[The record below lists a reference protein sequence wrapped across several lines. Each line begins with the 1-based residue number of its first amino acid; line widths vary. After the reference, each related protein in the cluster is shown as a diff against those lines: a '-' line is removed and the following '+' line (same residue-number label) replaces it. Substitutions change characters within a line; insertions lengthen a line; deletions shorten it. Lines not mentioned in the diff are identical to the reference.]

1 MAIHP
6 SEEEK
11 PRLAIP
17 TVEQKA
23 CIEKAFAKD
32 LKSFTVVNE
41 ETGQLLPIVCCVCD
55 QIPDK
60 PNWHEEVD
68 IDDFATL
75 CGGSNLGKEHC
86 EPFYPP
92 EVVKQYTA
100 SPPELEKYVL
110 SPASVVLEGN
120 RTIIVCKE
128 CHEHMKMNLVSKTR
142 RIRRHPP
149 QKSLANGYLIGEP
162 PEELTC
168 LNEVEL
174 ALVSKVRIYCQS
186 WIFFAG
192 CHRHVKGWHT
202 FFKNRPSSNVENVQ
216 SLSLSG
222 MKGLIMVVLCGPYT
236 STQKAL
242 TMKQIKVDPQKVIAA
257 YIWLRANHIMY
268 KDEPIPDVDDI
279 PIPIIIEENM

>member
-1 MAIHP
+1 ML
-6 SEEEK
+6 EGK

-17 TVEQKA
+17 TMAEKQA
-23 CIEKAFAKD
+23 IEKAFAQD
-32 LKSFTVVNE
+32 LKSFTVVQGD
-41 ETGQLLPIVCCVCD
+41 TGELLPILCCVCD
-55 QIPDK
+55 QIPDR

-68 IDDFATL
+68 IDEFAIL
-75 CGGSNLGKEHC
+75 CDASNLEKEHC
-86 EPFYPP
+86 KPFYPA
-92 EVVKQYTA
+92 ELVKQYTA
-100 SPPELEKYVL
+100 PPTQLETYVL
-110 SPASVVLEGN
+110 SPASVVLEGDD
-120 RTIIVCKE
+120 TIIVCKE
-128 CHEHMKMNLVSKTR
+128 CLQHMEMNLTSKIR

-149 QKSLANGYLIGEP
+149 MKSLANGYLIGEP

-186 WIFFAG
+186 WIFFGG
-192 CHRHVKGWHT
+192 CHRQVKGWHT
-202 FFKNRPSSNVENVQ
+202 FFKNRPSSNVGNVE

-242 TMKQIKVDPQKVIAA
+242 TLKQIKVDPRKVIAA
-257 YIWLRANHIMY
+257 YTWLKANHFMY
-268 KDEPIPDVDDI
+268 EDEPIPALEDI